1 MAKRTYHGHRKQV
14 AVKPTKDQAT
24 IVTYESNASV
34 SPLLRLPLELRVKI
48 WRYAVGDQVIH
59 VLSDRLN
66 GFSHEVCSTEC
77 FIERKPNSL
86 EADVNSEPNNGPS
99 TGLDRFAAKLI
110 GPPIR
115 ESWEDTHRSCLGM
128 GRPSSVVN
136 IQRLTLGVLGVSRQV
151 YFECFDVFWS
161 TNQFSIDDPYTLPLF
176 LISLRLSQKV
186 KLRNLQLSVI
196 GSSGFWS
203 LKITQNQIRLLR
215 GLRNLHLCF
224 AETWVADDAQDL
236 SVLLYL
242 QKLSLEHVTVT
253 IKLSYL
259 NQQPLDMF
267 PWVIRTQKQKKE
279 IETKIRS
286 MMMMSYNDVA
296 SLDQALSQF
305 NRDRSNVNRCKSV
318 L

>member
-1 MAKRTYHGHRKQV
+1 MAKRSYHGHRKQV
-14 AVKPTKDQAT
+14 AVKPTKDPAT
-24 IVTYESNASV
+24 IARYDSNASV
-34 SPLLRLPLELRVKI
+34 SPLLRLPLELRTKI

-66 GFSHEVCSTEC
+66 GFSHEVCNTEC
-77 FIERKPNSL
+77 FTERRPNVL
-86 EADVNSEPNNGPS
+86 EADINSEPNNESS
-99 TGLDRFAAKLI
+99 TDLDKLAAKLD

-128 GRPSSVVN
+128 GRPPFAVN
-136 IQRLTLGVLGVSRQV
+136 IQKLTLGVLGVSRQV

-186 KLRNLQLSVI
+186 KLRNLQLTVI

-203 LKITQNQIRLLR
+203 LKMTQSQIRLLR

-242 QKLSLEHVTVT
+242 QELSLEHVIVTV
-253 IKLSYL
+253 KLSYL
-259 NQQPLDMF
+259 EQQPLDMF

-286 MMMMSYNDVA
+286 MVIMGHNDAA
-296 SLDQALSQF
+296 SLDQALSQL
-305 NRDRSNVNRCKSV
+305 NRDRSNVNRCKSA